1 MKTIKTVA
9 LSLAGAA
16 LIAAPA
22 FADRPPNPGNGHA
35 NKAPHGAVTA
45 PGQLCKKES
54 HKKTNHGKG
63 KSPFAACV
71 VGAKRAQA
79 EAAQQ
84 QDSTTQQHT
93 PPAKLCKDQSHKKSA
108 TDKKSPFAAC
118 VSGAAKAQNDEKQG
132 SYPLPPHEAAPRH

>member
-1 MKTIKTVA
+1 MKTIKTTA

-16 LIAAPA
+16 LIAGPA
-22 FADRPPNPGNGHA
+22 FADRPPNPGSNG
-35 NKAPHGAVTA
+35 NHGGQGQKTA

-54 HKKTNHGKG
+54 RKKTNHGKG

-79 EAAQQ
+79 EAA
-84 QDSTTQQHT
+84 STPSTPSTHT
-93 PPAKLCKDQSHKKSA
+93 APAKLCKDQSHKKSA

-118 VSGAAKAQNDEKQG
+118 VSGAAKAQND
-132 SYPLPPHEAAPRH
+132 S